1 MNELA
6 NNVLM
11 TLALGGLA
19 VSGLLFASALLYPY
33 LRDAWNAATA
43 LARAVFCGAVVI
55 ACLFGGAK
63 NRASKFT
70 FADGLKDNGSY
81 TTNDTVHIAWTT
93 TTTIPATNNV
103 FIESILQTNTSG
115 TYAELASSAVGA
127 MSWTGTLPDATNY
140 DFNVWYDYIEPVRP
154 VPVRPVNDIIMF
166 WTSNTEVLEDTFF
179 ESRWFQL
186 SFYRNIRFVNGIK
199 YYIVNES
206 EENQNQTDE
215 HNNE

>member
-1 MNELA
+1 MIELT

-19 VSGLLFASALLYPY
+19 VSGLLFASALIYPY
-33 LRDAWNAATA
+33 LRSAWDKATA
-43 LARAVFCGAVVI
+43 LARAVFCGAVVV

-63 NRASKFT
+63 NNRSSKFT

-115 TYAELASSAVGA
+115 TYAELASSTVGS
-127 MSWTGTLPDATNY
+127 MSWTGTLTDATNY
-140 DFNVWYDYIEPVRP
+140 DFNVWHDYVEPEHVPDKIDVYWTRRSEYPDDDWGYD
-154 VPVRPVNDIIMF
+154 
-166 WTSNTEVLEDTFF
+166 TSFGRRYWPPMT
-179 ESRWFQL
+179 
-186 SFYRNIRFVNGIK
+186 FVNGIK
-199 YYIVNES
+199 YYFIDES
-206 EENQNQTDE
+206 EEDQHKTERHD
-215 HNNE
+215 NE

>member
-1 MNELA
+1 
-6 NNVLM
+6 M

-43 LARAVFCGAVVI
+43 LARAVFCGAVVV

-140 DFNVWYDYIEPVRP
+140 DFNVWHDYIEPVRP
-154 VPVRPVNDIIMF
+154 ADDIIMF
-166 WTSNTEVLEDTFF
+166 WTSNTELLEDSFF
-179 ESRWFQL
+179 GTRWFQL
-186 SFYRNIRFVNGIK
+186 LFYRNIRFVNGLK

-206 EENQNQTDE
+206 AEDQDKTEGN
-215 HNNE
+215 NNE